1 MVMLVMV
8 VVMMMVRQF
17 GKSGQQKWLWLGLI
31 KRVMRALT
39 GTRVGCT
46 ALGLAQAALHL
57 ATITRLHCTWLALGC
72 TWLGRKSLAEQSVDS
87 AQLWF

>member
-46 ALGLAQAALHL
+46 VHLAGNYVVCRLHL
-57 ATITRLHCTWLALGC
+57 AW
-72 TWLGRKSLAEQSVDS
+72 
-87 AQLWF
+87 

>member
-39 GTRVGCT
+39 GSSVGCT
-46 ALGLAQAALHL
+46 LHL
-57 ATITRLHCTWLALGC
+57 GWH
-72 TWLGRKSLAEQSVDS
+72 
-87 AQLWF
+87 

>member
-1 MVMLVMV
+1 MIMLVAGDGKNDHAGDGGDDV
-8 VVMMMVRQF
+8 DGQTV

-39 GTRVGCT
+39 GSSVGCT
-46 ALGLAQAALHL
+46 ALGLA
-57 ATITRLHCTWLALGC
+57 LGC
-72 TWLGRKSLAEQSVDS
+72 TWHGRESLAEQSVDS

>member
-46 ALGLAQAALHL
+46 VHL
-57 ATITRLHCTWLALGC
+57 AGNY
-72 TWLGRKSLAEQSVDS
+72 VV
-87 AQLWF
+87 